1 MSQTHMSECRIF
13 EYLHLGLT
21 ASNGRNPNFRVV
33 QLQYKINLENFN
45 VINRVITHHGIS
57 FFFDAVQNL
66 IHKNL
71 QSIIKHADKSNI
83 STPQ

>member
-1 MSQTHMSECRIF
+1 MLQTHMRKCRILDH
-13 EYLHLGLT
+13 LHLGLT

-33 QLQYKINLENFN
+33 QLQCKINLENFD
-45 VINRVITHHGIS
+45 VINRVITHHGSS
-57 FFFDAVQNL
+57 FFLDAVQNL

-71 QSIIKHADKSNI
+71 QSIIKYADKSNI